1 MTACRTSLAA
11 KLLLTPFAKAVV
23 PPPMSF
29 TQVSFESPVN
39 QICFGKSPDRAIAV
53 LSDGSMRTLK
63 ITITDMEEKID
74 VGKPEV
80 NR

>member
-1 MTACRTSLAA
+1 MFQNSFAA

-39 QICFGKSPDRAIAV
+39 QICFGKSPDSATVA

-63 ITITDMEEKID
+63 ITITDMEKQID
-74 VGKPEV
+74 VGKIEIV
-80 NR
+80 R

>member
-1 MTACRTSLAA
+1 MTIFHTSFAA

-39 QICFGKSPDRAIAV
+39 QICFGKSTDCGIVA

-63 ITITDMEEKID
+63 ITVTDMEEKVD
-74 VGKPEV
+74 VEKTEII
-80 NR
+80 R